1 LSNDGDS
8 GSLAN
13 ALKNAKLKRNNKS
26 AECSSSSSSSSNSST
41 YGTIGRGPAER
52 PAIGGIGISMM
63 DEMAKTLAR
72 RRAAAEKQDTP
83 VNPSQQQQEDSL
95 EKKVSVTGRMNGGVT
110 LSANGGDSPRSDRK
124 RSGSS
129 SEDQGQQN
137 NRVSS
142 SGLSDGPL
150 QDFDALKE
158 ELIREMRKEM
168 NKMKQEIIEVI
179 RQEFSRR

>member
-1 LSNDGDS
+1 
-8 GSLAN
+8 
-13 ALKNAKLKRNNKS
+13 
-26 AECSSSSSSSSNSST
+26 
-41 YGTIGRGPAER
+41 
-52 PAIGGIGISMM
+52 MM

-168 NKMKQEIIEVI
+168 NKMKQEIIEGNL
-179 RQEFSRR
+179 